1 MTLRIIS
8 STDINTITS
17 SLPPSTLLSL
27 MAQTF
32 HAFSHSKTTTPP
44 RLSITSSNHTTL
56 FMPSR
61 ISSLST
67 TSVKVVSVPL
77 DGGDKRGLPASTV
90 LLDESSGGVRAVM
103 NARNLTAIRTAAG
116 SALSM
121 GIVDLKDP
129 RRFVAFGAGAQIRT
143 HLVILLDLYPTLK
156 EGGEVWIYNRSLGR
170 RMDALVEEM
179 RGRWPKTMFQAREIP
194 SGWRDSSKNSSPSIS
209 SAAQEQRGRE
219 EGREL
224 TEDDRV
230 ILGAD
235 IIITATCS
243 TMPLIPAYLASLLVS
258 SSSSS
263 IQSPSSTAQ
272 PHLPTQSPPNTI
284 STSTPDSTP
293 PANSTS
299 PSNPPPPPQQNSN
312 HPNPKHTHIILIG
325 SYKPTM
331 HEIPSSLL
339 TSPATSLLLVDSRTD
354 VLLEAG
360 EFIDAGVGGGE
371 LVEIGEVVDENG
383 NILQGSRALEALR
396 TRKEGGDEKEKDGG
410 GRIVTVFKSVGI
422 GAQDVAIAKIV
433 YDRAVEMGLG
443 VVVEDYD
450 S

>member
-8 STDINTITS
+8 SSDIGTITS
-17 SLPPSTLLSL
+17 SLPPSSLLPL
-27 MAQTF
+27 MGQTF
-32 HAFSHSKTTTPP
+32 HAFSHAQTTTPP

-61 ISSLST
+61 IDSLST

-77 DGGDKRGLPASTV
+77 DGGDKRGLPASTI

-116 SALSM
+116 SALSTR
-121 GIVDLKDP
+121 IVDLEDP
-129 RRFVAFGAGAQIRT
+129 RRVVAFGAGAQIRA

-170 RMDALVEEM
+170 RVDALVEEM
-179 RGRWPKTMFQAREIP
+179 RGRWPKTMFEAREIP
-194 SGWRDSSKNSSPSIS
+194 QGWRESTKG
-209 SAAQEQRGRE
+209 ERE
-219 EGREL
+219 EEREL
-224 TEDDRV
+224 TDDDLV
-230 ILGAD
+230 VLGAD

-243 TMPLIPAYLASLLVS
+243 TMPLIPDYLASLL
-258 SSSSS
+258 
-263 IQSPSSTAQ
+263 
-272 PHLPTQSPPNTI
+272 
-284 STSTPDSTP
+284 
-293 PANSTS
+293 
-299 PSNPPPPPQQNSN
+299 PPQQNSN
-312 HPNPKHTHIILIG
+312 HPVPKHTHIILIG

-339 TSPATSLLLVDSRTD
+339 TSPATSLLLVDSRND
-354 VLLEAG
+354 VMKEAG
-360 EFIDAGVGGGE
+360 EFIDARILPEE
-371 LVEIGEVVDENG
+371 LVEIGELVDGEG